1 MLAAWDAARA
11 NAMARTALQE
21 RGLPIASR
29 LFSLAQRIVQLAEED
44 TKPSGERLPEFAD
57 AGRESLLLGLYSK
70 APIYPDLE
78 TALMADSLGQLL

>member
-1 MLAAWDAARA
+1 M
-11 NAMARTALQE
+11 
-21 RGLPIASR
+21 
-29 LFSLAQRIVQLAEED
+29 AEED

-78 TALMADSLGQLL
+78 TALLADSLGQLLERRGADDPLCTRILAGR